1 MQAVKSLVASLALAT
16 LVPLTA
22 SAQSDA
28 VTYAR
33 SFAGG
38 AEHFDAGRYEEALE
52 AFLLAA
58 RANPEDAEVLFNVGR
73 VYEKLGRLTEASVAY
88 GRAVE
93 LRPKYLKAQAR
104 LCSVLVEDKR
114 FWDGLE
120 ACGRAIRLDRENA
133 VFYYQYGRAFAGAG
147 LHGQAADALTRAVR
161 LRPDFKEAHY
171 ELGREYRALG
181 EYTEA
186 LDSLERA
193 ARLGG
198 GWAEAKKACDEV
210 TAEMKE
216 FERDLASVEGRE
228 RLLNLG
234 HGYRAKGWYARA
246 VVVYRRLVR
255 ENAEDATAHYYLGLA
270 YYQGNQYYRAAE
282 YYRKAVRLDPRM
294 PEARRALDW
303 LTSYLKNRPEAVVA
317 GLSRPH

>member
-1 MQAVKSLVASLALAT
+1 MQAVKSFVAALALAA
-16 LVPLTA
+16 LVPLAA

-28 VTYAR
+28 VSYAR
-33 SFAGG
+33 SFADG

-52 AFLLAA
+52 AYLLAA

-88 GRAVE
+88 RRAVE
-93 LRPKYLKAQAR
+93 LRPAYLQAQAR

-120 ACGRAIRLDRENA
+120 ACGRAIKLDREDA

-147 LHGQAADALTRAVR
+147 LHGQAADALARAVR

-171 ELGREYRALG
+171 ELGRSYRALG
-181 EYTEA
+181 EYSEA

-193 ARLGG
+193 GRLGG
-198 GWAEAKKACDEV
+198 GWAEAKRACEEV
-210 TAEMKE
+210 TAEME
-216 FERDLASVEGRE
+216 ELERELASVEGRE
-228 RLLNLG
+228 RLMNLG

-246 VVVYRRLVR
+246 AAVYRKAVR
-255 ENAEDATAHYYLGLA
+255 DDAEDARAHYFLGLT
-270 YYQGNQYYRAAE
+270 YYQMNRYYRAAE
-282 YYRKAVRLDPRM
+282 CYRKALKIDPQMR
-294 PEARRALDW
+294 EARESLDW
-303 LTSYLKNRPEAVVA
+303 LTRYLKNRPEDVAA
-317 GLSRPH
+317 GLSQTH